1 MTKMHYRIFLA
12 VSLTLLV
19 SEAIFVMINYVSDK
33 EALQTALAQ
42 KGQQSQKTFEV
53 ALSTTL
59 DSMSQLATF
68 VANSPDVQRL
78 LNEAERATA
87 GNSGGNV
94 MKPDDIR
101 ALLYG
106 AVSPGWQKM
115 TKEYQVR
122 QLHFHLGPGSNS
134 FLRVHKPEKFGDNM
148 DNLRHL
154 VVDVNRDGQPRQGF
168 ELGRVY
174 AGLRGVVPVF
184 SFSDPTK
191 QVGALE
197 VGTSF
202 STLIESLSSAIGYEV
217 AIVIRK
223 ERVDEAVWKRP
234 TEPPISNCGCFVEAS
249 SSDNLKEVLAAREN
263 KPEHHPTSEGRTI
276 ILKTQSGPIT
286 LTEFALRD
294 YIGIR
299 DKHEPPLGRVMIW
312 QPADSALKG
321 LYHDTWVNI
330 VYAIVVFIL
339 IELALYFGMHLAMS
353 KLEATIKSRTRDIRT
368 LNAKLEEMANKDAL
382 TGVYSR
388 RYLMERVRQELNRA
402 SRGEY
407 PAVILMLDVDH
418 FKQINDNWG
427 HQTGDRVLA
436 KLGRIMMEHARNY
449 DVVGRY
455 GGEEF
460 AILIPGANE
469 KMGYQIAEKLRVR
482 VAEEIKIP
490 GSEDSIITIS
500 VGVAGYKKDYRQENW
515 FAAADTAL
523 YAAKRAGRNRVIVS
537 EPDGGA

>member
-1 MTKMHYRIFLA
+1 
-12 VSLTLLV
+12 
-19 SEAIFVMINYVSDK
+19 MINYISDK
-33 EALQTALAQ
+33 EALQSALAQ

-78 LNEAERATA
+78 MNEAERATTENSA
-87 GNSGGNV
+87 GNV
-94 MKPDDIR
+94 IKPDDIR
-101 ALLYG
+101 ALLYET
-106 AVSPGWQKM
+106 VSPGWQKM

-184 SFSDPTK
+184 SFSDPQK

-202 STLIESLSSAIGYEV
+202 SPLIESLSSAIGYEI

-223 ERVDEAVWKRP
+223 ERVDAAVWKPP
-234 TEPPISNCGCFVEAS
+234 TEPLTSECGCFVEAS
-249 SSDNLKEVLAAREN
+249 SSDNLEDVLAALKN
-263 KPEHHPTSEGRTI
+263 KPEYYPTSGGRTI
-276 ILKTQSGPIT
+276 ILKTRSGPIS

-312 QPADSALKG
+312 QPADYALQG
-321 LYHDTWVNI
+321 LYRDTWVNV
-330 VYAIVVFIL
+330 VYAIFVFIL
-339 IELALYFGMHLAMS
+339 IELALYFGMHLATG
-353 KLEATIKSRTRDIRT
+353 KLEATITSRTRDIRT
-368 LNAKLEEMANKDAL
+368 LNSKLEDLVNKDAL

-388 RYLMERVRQELNRA
+388 RYLMERVQQELNRA
-402 SRGEY
+402 SRGEH
-407 PAVILMLDVDH
+407 PAVILMLDADH

-427 HQTGDRVLA
+427 HQTGDSVLA
-436 KLGRIMMEHARNY
+436 KLGSIMMEHARNY

-469 KMGYQIAEKLRVR
+469 KMGYQIAEKLRIR
-482 VAEEIKIP
+482 VAEGIKIP
-490 GSEDSIITIS
+490 GSPDSTITIS
-500 VGVAGYKKDYRQENW
+500 VGVAGYKKGYRQENW

-523 YAAKRAGRNRVIVS
+523 YAAKRAGRNRVVVS
-537 EPDGGA
+537 EPDGDD